1 MEKFGPLSFVMPDL
15 IRHPAT
21 ARLRREESFA
31 IKDLIALDPGTSPG

>member
-1 MEKFGPLSFVMPDL
+1 MPDL